1 MKVQVIVILCLLA
14 GAASSARAQESELL
28 TQYESCFEN
37 GRSDTIALSETGRS
51 PFPAPA
57 WHAMITNI
65 PGDWLRSGKLLVR
78 GESLPVLAGV
88 AIATG
93 ALFVTD
99 NETHRASFNL
109 YDRSPAIRSGSDVL
123 IHIGDGKTAFGMAA
137 AFALYGFAAGDNR
150 ALSTGSQTVEAVL
163 ASGIVVQL
171 LKRVSG
177 RESPE
182 MASIHRG
189 RWRPF
194 PNWETYN
201 HHQPKYYAFPSGHIT
216 TTMAMVTVI
225 AENYPEVGWI
235 RPVGYTVVGL
245 VGISLVN
252 VGWHWY
258 SDFPLGIAL
267 GYSFGMI
274 VSHRGDPVSGEEDLA
289 GGKGMRV
296 MPTITPEGTGVAVSW
311 NF

>member
-1 MKVQVIVILCLLA
+1 MKLVGTVVLLLLA
-14 GAASSARAQESELL
+14 GAAMRARAQEPELL
-28 TQYESCFEN
+28 SQYESCFDAA
-37 GRSDTIALSETGRS
+37 RIDTVVLLSEGIS
-51 PFPAPA
+51 QPPAPA

-65 PGDWLRSGKLLVR
+65 PGDWLRSGKNIFR
-78 GESLPVLAGV
+78 SESLPALAGIAV
-88 AIATG
+88 ATG

-99 NETHRASFNL
+99 HETRRATFSL
-109 YDRSPAIRSGSDVL
+109 YEDNPAIHSASDVM
-123 IHIGDGKTAFGMAA
+123 IHVGDGKTAFGVAA

-194 PNWETYN
+194 PNLQAYN
-201 HHQPKYYAFPSGHIT
+201 HQQPKYYAFPSGHIT
-216 TTMAMVTVI
+216 TTMAVVTVI
-225 AENYPEVGWI
+225 AENYPEITWV
-235 RPVGYTVVGL
+235 RPVGYTIVGL

-274 VSHRGDPVSGEEDLA
+274 AAHRGDPAMGTDDLA
-289 GGKGMRV
+289 GGKGVKV
-296 MPTITPEGTGVAVSW
+296 MPNFTPEGTGVSVAW